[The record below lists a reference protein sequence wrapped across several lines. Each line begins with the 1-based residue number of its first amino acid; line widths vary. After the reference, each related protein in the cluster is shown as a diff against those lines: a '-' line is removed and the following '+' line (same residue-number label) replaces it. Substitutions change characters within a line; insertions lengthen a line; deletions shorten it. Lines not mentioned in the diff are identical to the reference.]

1 MSVFTQDRSS
11 YFLDQ
16 SVRDSP
22 CRVHLAGK
30 ETLFSLSKWGGE
42 ASLAFAPGGE
52 HEGKIEI
59 ARNELLLKPSATPKA
74 HHVFR
79 KLDGDR
85 FEYDVVLL
93 KEPESNVIEI
103 DLDFPNGLEFYRQP
117 TIEEVTRHHVACA
130 PDVIESYAVY
140 WKEANNQYK
149 TGKFCHIYRPLIYDA
164 RGRKVWGRLDLS
176 GKRMTITIP
185 EGWLSDAA
193 YPVVVD
199 PIIGTQTVGANK
211 QIVWWTGEDP
221 DDFYLELM
229 MAVTKFMTSSTPIQ
243 GFCRAYLY
251 SYLSGDYEAQPVLYS
266 DSGGKPYQ
274 RQTQQETVVNCSV
287 STPGWVQSSFIA
299 FPGIQAYTPF
309 WFGFNTPGIF
319 YTYFDYASTMYRMW
333 TENMTA
339 VPDTF
344 VDSFS
349 QSWNVKMSAYFE
361 FALPQAYQ
369 RTVTLSVGM
378 GESSPI
384 KHMSVGRLCSDA
396 MQAVESLGLIGM
408 FFRHCVST
416 SGTQDVFGLSVA
428 LVRRC
433 VSSVEGVLNLARRIS
448 VFRRIASSFTAFELL
463 KRRLCLMKDEVVIVS
478 RVTREIEFRGYLV

>member
-42 ASLAFAPGGE
+42 AALSFAPGGD

-59 ARNELLLKPSATPKA
+59 VRNELLLKPSATPKA

-85 FEYDVVLL
+85 FEYDVILL

-103 DLDFPNGLEFYRQP
+103 DLDFPDGIEFYRQP
-117 TIEEVTRHHVACA
+117 TLEEVTRHHVACA
-130 PDVIESYAVY
+130 PEVIESYAVY

-185 EGWLSDAA
+185 DGWLADAA

-211 QIVWWTGEDP
+211 QIVWWAGEDP

-251 SYLSGDYEAQPVLYS
+251 SYLSGDYEAQPVVYS
-266 DSGGKPYQ
+266 DSGGKPFQ
-274 RQTQQETVVNCSV
+274 RETQQETVVSCSV
-287 STPGWVQSSFIA
+287 ATPGWVQSSFIA

-333 TENMTA
+333 TENMA
-339 VPDTF
+339 GPPATF
-344 VDSFS
+344 TDSFN

-369 RTVTLSVGM
+369 RKVLLSVGTTA
-378 GESSPI
+378 SSPSNC
-384 KHMSVGRLCSDA
+384 MNMRRLCSDV
-396 MQAVESLGLIGM
+396 MLSVENHGIIGNFLRICSSM
-408 FFRHCVST
+408 SEL
-416 SGTQDVFGLSVA
+416 QDVFSFSVA
-428 LVRRC
+428 FVRRC
-433 VSSVEGVLNLARRIS
+433 ASNIAGVLNIARRLS
-448 VFRRIASSFTAFELL
+448 VSRRVASSFIAFELL
-463 KRRLCLMKDEVVIVS
+463 KRRLCLMKDEVIIVS
-478 RVTREIEFRGYLV
+478 RITREIEFKGYLV